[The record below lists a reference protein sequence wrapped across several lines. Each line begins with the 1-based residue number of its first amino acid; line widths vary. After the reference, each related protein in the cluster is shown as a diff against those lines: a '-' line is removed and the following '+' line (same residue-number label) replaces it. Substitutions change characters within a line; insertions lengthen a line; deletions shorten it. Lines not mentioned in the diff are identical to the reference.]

1 MPPSPIIFQIGP
13 FTLRWYGVFIV
24 LAAVLASW
32 IAAREA
38 RRRGEDPDH
47 VWQALPLVLIAGIIG
62 ARLGF
67 VIARFSDFTADP
79 IRMFYVWEGGLSIQ
93 GGFVAG
99 ILALLIYVRR
109 NKLSFW
115 RWADIG
121 IVGVPL
127 GQAIGRWGNYFNQEA
142 YGEPC
147 SDPWCIPI
155 SPERRPGAM
164 GLTRP
169 DGTPYPADYGA
180 SSNYHFAPT
189 FAYEMIWDL
198 GTFGALL
205 WLSRTRRIPLREG
218 DLLLI
223 YSVLYSLGRFFIEGI
238 RLDSAG
244 ASGLRF
250 PQLFALAT
258 IIISWALFIYRHRP
272 GTPVPL
278 ANVEPL
284 ESEMGVGVNEDEWDE
299 AAAGEA
305 TDEDEAAAE
314 EWDEEAP
321 DETTDE
327 EWDEEAPDETAA
339 DEEWEE
345 EEVAEE
351 AAEEE
356 VAAEGETAEGPV
368 VEGPAPSPTRGTSAP
383 ATG

>member
-67 VIARFSDFTADP
+67 VLARLGDFTADP
-79 IRMFYVWEGGLSIQ
+79 IRVFYVWEGGLSIQ

-99 ILALLIYVRR
+99 IIALLIYVRR

-180 SSNYHFAPT
+180 GSNYHFAPP

-198 GTFGALL
+198 GMFGALL

-223 YSVLYSLGRFFIEGI
+223 YGVLYSLGRFFIEGI

-244 ASGLRF
+244 AGGLRF
-250 PQLFALAT
+250 PQVFALAT
-258 IIISWALFIYRHRP
+258 IVICWALFIYRHRP
-272 GTPVPL
+272 GSSAPL
-278 ANVEPL
+278 ANAAPL
-284 ESEMGVGVNEDEWDE
+284 ESDLGGVSEDEWDE
-299 AAAGEA
+299 AGAGAA
-305 TDEDEAAAE
+305 TDADATA
-314 EWDEEAP
+314 
-321 DETTDE
+321 DE
-327 EWDEEAPDETAA
+327 EWDEEATDETTDDEWDEEAAAATATDEDWEEDEVAEGAAA
-339 DEEWEE
+339 DE
-345 EEVAEE
+345 AP
-351 AAEEE
+351 
-356 VAAEGETAEGPV
+356 AEGETAEEPV
-368 VEGPAPSPTRGTSAP
+368 VEGPSPSPTRGTSAP

>member
-38 RRRGEDPDH
+38 KRRGEDPDH
-47 VWQALPLVLIAGIIG
+47 VWQALPFVLIAGIIG

-67 VIARFSDFTADP
+67 VLARLGDFTADP
-79 IRMFYVWEGGLSIQ
+79 IRIFYVWEGGLSIQ

-99 ILALLIYVRR
+99 LIALIIYVRR

-180 SSNYHFAPT
+180 GSNFYFAPT
-189 FAYEMIWDL
+189 FAYEMVWDL
-198 GTFGALL
+198 GMFGVLI
-205 WLSRTRRIPLREG
+205 WLSRTRRIPLRVG

-223 YSVLYSLGRFFIEGI
+223 YGVLYSIGRFFIEGI

-244 ASGLRF
+244 AAGLRF
-250 PQLFALAT
+250 PQVFAIAT
-258 IIISWALFIYRHRP
+258 IVICWALFIYRHRP
-272 GTPVPL
+272 GSPAPL
-278 ANVEPL
+278 ANQEPL

-299 AAAGEA
+299 AGAGDA

-314 EWDEEAP
+314 DWDETADEAATEDWDEEGGTEEGA
-321 DETTDE
+321 TDE
-327 EWDEEAPDETAA
+327 DTTEE
-339 DEEWEE
+339 
-345 EEVAEE
+345 
-351 AAEEE
+351 
-356 VAAEGETAEGPV
+356 PV
-368 VEGPAPSPTRGTSAP
+368 VEGPSPSPTRGTSAP